1 MFASHLS
8 RSLVSAG
15 RPRLASSSRGVG
27 ALCANANR
35 RARHASAAVST
46 SALADARERQ
56 APRGWSAAS
65 PAREARARARLG
77 VGLVPR
83 VSAPAR
89 PWRDVTT
96 HAKKK
101 SDAGA
106 PADVDAGDD
115 GFDEDF
121 DAFADDE
128 LMQTN
133 EDGEAL
139 AEGDADIAADET
151 IFTAGT
157 DWGEMALASMTRV
170 LRDDEFDGALAIFS
184 FKVSAQRRRVYVSVD
199 ALRDKFGSPTLDQLS
214 AVSRKFNADLEENG
228 FPEDVALDVASPG
241 AERRLRLPDDLARF
255 AELPMRVT
263 YADGRDE
270 NDGAK
275 TATRVMLIEDINVEA
290 GVATWKLADVE
301 ENRPQA
307 KKGQGMNKK
316 QREWRLIAPFDD
328 VVAANLFVG
337 F

>member
-27 ALCANANR
+27 ALCANANL

-56 APRGWSAAS
+56 APRGWSVAS
-65 PAREARARARLG
+65 SAREARARARLG
-77 VGLVPR
+77 VDLVPR

-101 SDAGA
+101 SNAGA

-128 LMQTN
+128 LMRTN
-133 EDGEAL
+133 EAGEAL
-139 AEGDADIAADET
+139 AEGDADIAADEA

-170 LRDDEFDGALAIFS
+170 LRDDEFDRALAIFS
-184 FKVSAQRRRVYVSVD
+184 LKVSVQRRRVYVSVD
-199 ALRDKFGSPTLDQLS
+199 ALRDKFGSPTLDQLG

-228 FPEDVALDVASPG
+228 FPEDVALEVASPG

-263 YADGRDE
+263 YADGE
-270 NDGAK
+270 NENEAK
-275 TATRVMLIEDINVEA
+275 TATRVMLIEDIDVEA

-316 QREWRLIAPFDD
+316 QREWRLVAPFDD

>member
-184 FKVSAQRRRVYVSVD
+184 FKVSAERRRVYVSVD

-228 FPEDVALDVASPG
+228 FPEDVALEVASPG

-263 YADGRDE
+263 YADGQDE

-275 TATRVMLIEDINVEA
+275 TATRVMLIEDIDVEE

>member
-1 MFASHLS
+1 VWQQLRLD
-8 RSLVSAG
+8 RSDTLGTV
-15 RPRLASSSRGVG
+15 LAQKLDDEVG
-27 ALCANANR
+27 AR
-35 RARHASAAVST
+35 REK
-46 SALADARERQ
+46 L
-56 APRGWSAAS
+56 
-65 PAREARARARLG
+65 RLG

-184 FKVSAQRRRVYVSVD
+184 FKVSAERRRVYVSVD

-228 FPEDVALDVASPG
+228 FPTDVALEVASPG

-263 YADGRDE
+263 YADGQDE

-275 TATRVMLIEDINVEA
+275 TATRVMLIEDIDVEA

>member
-184 FKVSAQRRRVYVSVD
+184 FKVSAERRRVYVSVD

-228 FPEDVALDVASPG
+228 FPTDVALEVASPG

-263 YADGRDE
+263 YADGQDE

-275 TATRVMLIEDINVEA
+275 TATRVMLIEDIDVEA

>member
-1 MFASHLS
+1 MLASHLS

-15 RPRLASSSRGVG
+15 RPRLASTSRGVG

-35 RARHASAAVST
+35 RARHASPAVST

-56 APRGWSAAS
+56 APRGWSPPS
-65 PAREARARARLG
+65 PAPDTRARARLG
-77 VGLVPR
+77 GGLVPR

-89 PWRDVTT
+89 QCRDVTT

-101 SDAGA
+101 RGAGA
-106 PADVDAGDD
+106 PADADGDAGDE

-133 EDGEAL
+133 EAGEAL
-139 AEGDADIAADET
+139 AEADADIAADEA

-157 DWGEMALASMTRV
+157 DWGETALSSMTRV
-170 LRDDEFDGALAIFS
+170 LQDDAFDGELAIFS
-184 FKVSAQRRRVYVSVD
+184 FKVSAERRRIYISVD
-199 ALRDKFGSPTLDQLS
+199 AVRDKFGSPTLDQLS
-214 AVSRKFNADLEENG
+214 AVSRAFNADLEERG
-228 FPEDVALDVASPG
+228 FPEDVSLEVASPG
-241 AERRLRLPDDLARF
+241 AERKLRLPDDIPRF
-255 AELPMRVT
+255 AELKMRVT
-263 YADGRDE
+263 YRDANAE
-270 NDGAK
+270 GG
-275 TATRVMLIEDINVEA
+275 TATRVMLIDDLDEDA
-290 GVATWKLADVE
+290 GTATWKLADVE

-316 QREWRLIAPFDD
+316 QREWRLVAPFAD

>member
-27 ALCANANR
+27 ALCANANL

-65 PAREARARARLG
+65 SAREARARARLG
-77 VGLVPR
+77 IGLVPR

-133 EDGEAL
+133 EAGEAL
-139 AEGDADIAADET
+139 AEGDADIAADEA

-184 FKVSAQRRRVYVSVD
+184 FKVSVERRRVYVSVD
-199 ALRDKFGSPTLDQLS
+199 ALRDKFGSPTLDQLG

-228 FPEDVALDVASPG
+228 FPEDVALEVASPG

-263 YADGRDE
+263 YADRDDE
-270 NDGAK
+270 NEAK
-275 TATRVMLIEDINVEA
+275 TATRVMLIEDIDVEA

-316 QREWRLIAPFDD
+316 QREWRLVAPFDD